1 LKDLGEPKMHGVIVD
16 PSDSVNHFGQDPVID
31 SIRKAEDRL
40 TNSTSFLR
48 FLGQQALNA
57 REDVP
62 SDEEEGGTEEYH
74 FVSLVLNLFNTYL
87 YMVCMADHIVITSCI
102 KYYIL
107 LLHKGWTDFLV
118 YKYSFGIEGNVTVP
132 REIAGR

>member
-1 LKDLGEPKMHGVIVD
+1 MG
-16 PSDSVNHFGQDPVID
+16 PSDSVKFFGQDPVID

-48 FLGQQALNA
+48 FLGQQALNE

-74 FVSLVLNLFNTYL
+74 LISLVLNLFNTYL
-87 YMVCMADHIVITSCI
+87 YMVCLAVHIVITSCM

-107 LLHKGWTDFLV
+107 LLYNAWTRIIC
-118 YKYSFGIEGNVTVP
+118 Y
-132 REIAGR
+132 